1 MSGAAPTGRTTVL
14 AGRDGRTAELRTT
27 SAGVVLRLS
36 RRDEPR
42 PYADLPLR
50 DVLSFSSGRPWRL
63 DAGAAD
69 RWSIRAEG
77 GRPTVACRLG
87 ALAVEIALAE
97 GERGMLALDVT
108 WRNVSDETVA
118 DVALGL
124 VLDTGV
130 PDARV
135 TVPHMIY
142 GDNPSA
148 DPSRPVPRLGPAHD
162 AGFVCEED
170 RLPVPGVNLEW
181 ATDGRARYLTVL
193 TRPEPRQDGTR
204 EGAVGYGSLGVVRRR
219 GVAVAVLSG
228 VLMFDGRPD
237 VRYVSKAETRP
248 AAEGYLELA
257 PGQHVSRRCLLDW
270 GRPTRRGHAF
280 RHLVEA
286 AREVFT
292 EPAARP
298 LSLDEM
304 VRYKTSALD
313 SRWHAGPDGVAG
325 YTKFSAVEGNGPRK
339 PAHFLYGWTGQCL
352 RLAWCDARLGFESG
366 RRDRVDRCR
375 AATDFYVR
383 GSGTETPGLRASS
396 FQLDGGSWSTFRR
409 DGRPMLSSRAYGETL
424 ADLAEIVLLFREH
437 GEPVPPEW
445 TEALVTAVEFLRRAR
460 LPEGIFPLGWGPDG
474 APADDLVCAAGIP
487 CVLATLKTW
496 RVTGDAE
503 YLADAEAW
511 MLRYHELHAVTFD
524 RPFAHATL
532 DAGCEDKEAGMGY
545 FLAAHELFVLTGDPR
560 YAEWAEA
567 AADWLL
573 TFVYVWSPRF
583 DDGAPLDEAAFS
595 AVGWPG
601 VSVQNHHLDVF
612 FPAHELRDLGRRT
625 GSRRYVDAA
634 EATLHA
640 MGQTICTRPGQWG
653 FPVVGEQGEAVFQT
667 HWQRRGTANTWNPS
681 WVIALV
687 LSNALR
693 MRADGPVDEHG

>member
-1 MSGAAPTGRTTVL
+1 MTGVRPTTDALVL
-14 AGRDGRTAELRTT
+14 AGLDGRTGELCTT
-27 SAGVVLRLS
+27 PAGVVLRLC
-36 RRDEPR
+36 RRDEPQ
-42 PYADLPLR
+42 PYAVFALR
-50 DVLSFSSGRPWRL
+50 DVLTLSSGRPWRL
-63 DAGAAD
+63 ESGAAD
-69 RWSIRAEG
+69 GWSVTSQ
-77 GRPTVACRLG
+77 GRHATVACRQG
-87 ALAVEIALAE
+87 PLAVELDLHFDE
-97 GERGMLALDVT
+97 HGLLALDVV
-108 WRNVSDETVA
+108 WRNESSAPLVDA
-118 DVALGL
+118 ALGL
-124 VLDTGV
+124 VLDTAE

-142 GDNPSA
+142 NDNPSA
-148 DPSRPVPRLGPAHD
+148 DPSRPVPRLGSHPGG
-162 AGFVCEED
+162 GFVCEED

-181 ATDGRARYLTVL
+181 TTAGRTRYLSAL
-193 TRPEPRQDGTR
+193 TRPERHEGEARGSAGTVR
-204 EGAVGYGSLGVVRRR
+204 YGSLGVVRRQ

-237 VRYVSKAETRP
+237 VRYVSKAETQP
-248 AAEGYLELA
+248 ASEGYLELA
-257 PGQHVSRRCLLDW
+257 PGQQVSRRCLLDW
-270 GRPTRRGHAF
+270 GRPRHPGHGF
-280 RHLVEA
+280 RHLVDA
-286 AREVFT
+286 ARAVFT
-292 EPAARP
+292 EPGARP
-298 LSLDEM
+298 LDLDDI

-313 SRWHAGPDGVAG
+313 SRWHAEPGGVAG
-325 YTKFSAVEGNGPRK
+325 YTKFSVVGGNGPRK

-352 RLAWCDARLGFESG
+352 RLAWCDARLGFES
-366 RRDRVDRCR
+366 RQRSRIERCR
-375 AATDFYVR
+375 DATDFYVR
-383 GSGTETPGLRASS
+383 GSGISATPGLRMSS
-396 FQLDGGSWSTFRR
+396 YLYESGSWGTFRR

-445 TEALVTAVEFLRRAR
+445 TDTLTTAVEFLRHAR
-460 LPEGIFPLGWGPDG
+460 LPEGIFPLGWGLDG
-474 APADDLVCAAGIP
+474 APAGDLVCAAGIP
-487 CVLATLKTW
+487 CALATLKAY
-496 RVTGDAE
+496 RVTGDAS

-511 MLRYHELHAVTFD
+511 LLRYHELHAATFD

-545 FLAAHELFVLTGDPR
+545 FLAAHELYILTGDPC
-560 YAEWAEA
+560 YAEWAEV

-583 DDGAPLDEAAFS
+583 DAGAQLDGAAFS

-612 FPAHELRDLGRRT
+612 FPAYELMDLGRRT
-625 GSRRYVDAA
+625 GLMRYQQAA
-634 EATLHA
+634 ETVIHA
-640 MGQTICTRPGQWG
+640 MGQTICTKPGEWG

-693 MRADGPVDEHG
+693 IRAAGRG